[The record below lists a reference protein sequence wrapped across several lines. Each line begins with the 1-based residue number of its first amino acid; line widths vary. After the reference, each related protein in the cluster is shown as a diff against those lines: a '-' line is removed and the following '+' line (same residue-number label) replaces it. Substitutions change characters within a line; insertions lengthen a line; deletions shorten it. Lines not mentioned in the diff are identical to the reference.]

1 MPRNGTGTFSL
12 VSGNPV
18 VTGTTIESNW
28 ANTTLS
34 DIATT
39 LTDSLSRSGQGGMT
53 AALRVADGTQG
64 APGVGF
70 ANETGSGFYRAGT
83 GEVWAVVQGAQTLN
97 LDANGVYVP
106 ADKATTVDGAFV
118 FNEAGADKDARF
130 EGDTDANLLF
140 TDASTDRVGIGTATP
155 ATKLDV
161 VGDVTVSGNLAVD
174 TNTLFVDATNNRV
187 GVGTVTPAV
196 SLDVNGGISI
206 QSANN
211 LTWGGAYGAT
221 TPAIS
226 ASAGFLAFYPNG
238 STSGEQMRLTST
250 SLGLGT
256 SSPTFGSGTGVE
268 IERAGIATLRLENS
282 SASNSFELYAD
293 TAANG
298 INLRGR
304 DSSPMN
310 FWTGNTLRAT
320 LDSSGNLGLGV
331 TPSAWTIKASQV
343 LTSSLSSDGNDA
355 YLTANGFFDGSWKYV
370 ASDFAAQYYQVNGV
384 HVWRTAPSGTA
395 GNAISFTQAMT
406 LDASGN
412 LLVGTTSNTE
422 GAKLNVQNGYVF
434 VKESGGGDLY
444 IRSGVGA
451 GVDPAIQVASNDPLL
466 FYTNNTERARIT
478 SGGDLLVGRPA
489 VVGSEKLSVNGG
501 ARLETFADIIGGAGT
516 PELRLYQNSGNWSVR
531 NSAGALAFYDLSG
544 SAERARINNGGD
556 LLVGTQTSLA
566 SYRLQVAS
574 GAISGGIFQTTAA
587 GSFGATAWN
596 TATAGDNLFFGMFT
610 EGTATQRGSID
621 YNRAGGLVRYNTTSD
636 YRAKDILG
644 PVADPGATI
653 DALKVYEGRMKG
665 ATQSRPMLVA
675 HEAQE
680 HAPYAVSGVK
690 DEVNDDGT
698 PKFQQIDVSSLVPL
712 LLAEI
717 QSLRARVAALEAA

>member
-320 LDSSGNLGLGV
+320 LDSSGNLALGLA
-331 TPSAWTIKASQV
+331 PSAVSATYYKSFELGKAGSGLSAATV
-343 LTSSLSSDGNDA
+343 SLTSNEQVWLSNNSYPTYSSGTVWKYGND
-355 YLTANGFFDGSWKYV
+355 GE
-370 ASDFAAQYYQVNGV
+370 AARYALESGV
-384 HVWRTAPSGTA
+384 HSWYTAPSGTA

-412 LLVGTTSNTE
+412 LLVNRT
-422 GAKLNVQNGYVF
+422 
-434 VKESGGGDLY
+434 
-444 IRSGVGA
+444 
-451 GVDPAIQVASNDPLL
+451 
-466 FYTNNTERARIT
+466 
-478 SGGDLLVGRPA
+478 A

-516 PELRLYQNSGNWSVR
+516 PELRLYQNTNNWSIR
-531 NSAGALAFYDLSG
+531 NSAGALAFYDLTG
-544 SAERARINNGGD
+544 SAERARITSGGD
-556 LLVGTQTSLA
+556 LLVGATSSTGVITNTANAVAGQFRTQSGSVSAANNTFTTLVDINDNGGLYIFQMWVSSQPSDYSA
-566 SYRLQVAS
+566 WAVVADS
-574 GAISGGIFQTTAA
+574 GASSTTPVI
-587 GSFGATAWN
+587 
-596 TATAGDNLFFGMFT
+596 L
-610 EGTATQRGSID
+610 TQNNS
-621 YNRAGGLVRYNTTSD
+621 
-636 YRAKDILG
+636 
-644 PVADPGATI
+644 
-653 DALKVYEGRMKG
+653 
-665 ATQSRPMLVA
+665 
-675 HEAQE
+675 
-680 HAPYAVSGVK
+680 
-690 DEVNDDGT
+690 
-698 PKFQQIDVSSLVPL
+698 
-712 LLAEI
+712 
-717 QSLRARVAALEAA
+717 

>member
-406 LDASGN
+406 LDASGR
-412 LLVGTTSNTE
+412 LLLGYTSAGETTTPFQIDMATAANPYVTRFANTNTSTAAYCVSRWLQSASGSAVGVIGTGGSTAGNTAFQNNFVVGTQTSS
-422 GAKLNVQNGYVF
+422 ALVF
-434 VKESGGGDLY
+434 TTAD
-444 IRSGVGA
+444 
-451 GVDPAIQVASNDPLL
+451 
-466 FYTNNTERARIT
+466 TERARIT
-478 SGGDLLVGRPA
+478 SGGDLLVGTQ
-489 VVGSEKLSVNGG
+489 SSVNTTLASVYAPSTKNALGLRNSND
-501 ARLETFADIIGGAGT
+501 ANYLITALNNAGT
-516 PELRLYQNSGNWSVR
+516 EVFRVAGSGNVLNTN
-531 NSAGALAFYDLSG
+531 NSYGALSDAKLKENVTDATPKLD
-544 SAERARINNGGD
+544 D
-556 LLVGTQTSLA
+556 LLQVRVVNYNLKTQPDQKHIGVIAQELEQVFPGLIEESPDRDADGSDLGT
-566 SYRLQVAS
+566 
-574 GAISGGIFQTTAA
+574 TTK
-587 GSFGATAWN
+587 SVKYSVF
-596 TATAGDNLFFGMFT
+596 
-610 EGTATQRGSID
+610 
-621 YNRAGGLVRYNTTSD
+621 V
-636 YRAKDILG
+636 
-644 PVADPGATI
+644 
-653 DALKVYEGRMKG
+653 
-665 ATQSRPMLVA
+665 PMLVKA
-675 HEAQE
+675 IQE
-680 HAPYAVSGVK
+680 
-690 DEVNDDGT
+690 
-698 PKFQQIDVSSLVPL
+698 QQALITD
-712 LLAEI
+712 
-717 QSLRARVAALEAA
+717 LRARVAALEA

>member
-712 LLAEI
+712 LIAEI

>member
-1 MPRNGTGTFSL
+1 MPRNGSGTFNL

-53 AALRVADGTQG
+53 AALRIADGSQG

-83 GEVWAVVQGAQTLN
+83 GEVWAVVQGSQTLR

-106 ADKATTVDGAFV
+106 ADKSTTVDGAFV

-155 ATKLDV
+155 AVKLDV
-161 VGDVTVSGNLAVD
+161 VGAASVSGNLAVD

-412 LLVGTTSNTE
+412 LLVNRT
-422 GAKLNVQNGYVF
+422 
-434 VKESGGGDLY
+434 
-444 IRSGVGA
+444 
-451 GVDPAIQVASNDPLL
+451 
-466 FYTNNTERARIT
+466 
-478 SGGDLLVGRPA
+478 A
-489 VVGSEKLSVNGG
+489 VVGLEKLSVNGG

-516 PELRLYQNSGNWSVR
+516 PELRLYQNTNNWSIR
-531 NSAGALAFYDLSG
+531 NSAGALAFYDLTG
-544 SAERARINNGGD
+544 SAERARITSGGYFKASNT
-556 LLVGTQTSLA
+556 GTYAGSTA
-566 SYRLQVAS
+566 SYHEFYQTNNSDTVRLTNTSTAVS
-574 GAISGGIFQTTAA
+574 GAYGLYVDLTVDPNATDSFFVRCFGG
-587 GSFGATAWN
+587 
-596 TATAGDNLFFGMFT
+596 
-610 EGTATQRGSID
+610 ATQRASIRS
-621 YNRAGGLVRYNTTSD
+621 NGGLANYSANNVNLSD
-636 YRAKDILG
+636 RREKTNFAPAKSYLDTICAI
-644 PVADPGATI
+644 PVQTFEYIDQSEDDPGLTLGVVAQDVQAVAPELVMESNWGTADEPKQRLSI
-653 DALKVYEGRMKG
+653 YQTDLQYALMKCI
-665 ATQSRPMLVA
+665 
-675 HEAQE
+675 QE
-680 HAPYAVSGVK
+680 
-690 DEVNDDGT
+690 
-698 PKFQQIDVSSLVPL
+698 QQALITD
-712 LLAEI
+712 
-717 QSLRARVAALEAA
+717 LRARVEALESN

>member
-320 LDSSGNLGLGV
+320 LDSSGNLALGLA
-331 TPSAWTIKASQV
+331 PSAVSATYYKSFELGKAGSGLSAATV
-343 LTSSLSSDGNDA
+343 SLTSNEQVWLSNNSYPTYSSGTVWKYGND
-355 YLTANGFFDGSWKYV
+355 GE
-370 ASDFAAQYYQVNGV
+370 AARYALESGV
-384 HVWRTAPSGTA
+384 HSWYTAPSGTA

-412 LLVGTTSNTE
+412 LLVNRT
-422 GAKLNVQNGYVF
+422 
-434 VKESGGGDLY
+434 
-444 IRSGVGA
+444 
-451 GVDPAIQVASNDPLL
+451 
-466 FYTNNTERARIT
+466 
-478 SGGDLLVGRPA
+478 A

-516 PELRLYQNSGNWSVR
+516 PELRLYQNTNNWSIR
-531 NSAGALAFYDLSG
+531 NSAGALAFYDLTG
-544 SAERARINNGGD
+544 SAERARITSGGD
-556 LLVGTQTSLA
+556 LLVGATSSTGVITNTANAVAGQFRTQSGSVSAANNTFTTLVDINDNGGLYIFQMWVSSQPSDYSA
-566 SYRLQVAS
+566 WAVVADS
-574 GAISGGIFQTTAA
+574 GASSTTPVILTQNNSGNSSFQISGSNVQAKQATGI
-587 GSFGATAWN
+587 
-596 TATAGDNLFFGMFT
+596 TATINWSYMRIF
-610 EGTATQRGSID
+610 
-621 YNRAGGLVRYNTTSD
+621 
-636 YRAKDILG
+636 
-644 PVADPGATI
+644 
-653 DALKVYEGRMKG
+653 
-665 ATQSRPMLVA
+665 
-675 HEAQE
+675 
-680 HAPYAVSGVK
+680 
-690 DEVNDDGT
+690 
-698 PKFQQIDVSSLVPL
+698 
-712 LLAEI
+712 
-717 QSLRARVAALEAA
+717 